1 MQYVASGFAG
11 LQGIVYSGTNCF
23 LRRKVIYGLSPGHD
37 IQIGKEGLGFTN
49 GNLDQLHF
57 HHLTNSKMNGKLYY
71 MVWSQEIYYFIYLLA
86 GTLSEKEIIQTF
98 GTSRGFIESAEHALI
113 RREDIC

>member
-1 MQYVASGFAG
+1 MSVYVASGFAG
-11 LQGIVYSGTNCF
+11 LQGIMYSGTNCF

-49 GNLDQLHF
+49 G
-57 HHLTNSKMNGKLYY
+57 
-71 MVWSQEIYYFIYLLA
+71 
-86 GTLSEKEIIQTF
+86 TLSEKEIIQTF